1 MALLNDMKE
10 EIKDKVLD
18 AIDSGGTTGVSL
30 RDICSEVF
38 DENNSDEYVQINK
51 TYVFNVLDD
60 LLEEGQVSFNV
71 EEDIWTIINWL
82 KKET

>member
-10 EIKDKVLD
+10 EIKDRVLD
-18 AIDSGGTTGVSL
+18 AIDSGGTAGVSL
-30 RDICSEVF
+30 REICTEIF

-51 TYVFNVLDD
+51 SHVFNVLDD